1 MNLPFQGEFAFDAG
15 PNQSRESAW
24 HRERQEAMRALAE
37 KLGLPLEQ
45 NVEVRLRDGVI
56 LQGRLRVREET
67 LFLDR
72 VDTANIELA
81 IGRATFRH
89 GDLAACV
96 RLDPPS

>member
-1 MNLPFQGEFAFDAG
+1 MKPPVQGEFAFDASPG
-15 PNQSRESAW
+15 QDQESAW
-24 HRERQEAMRALAE
+24 HRERQEAVRALAE

-45 NVEVRLRDGVI
+45 HVEVRLLDGVI

-72 VDTANIELA
+72 VDTGNLELA

-89 GDLAACV
+89 GDIGACV
-96 RLDPPS
+96 RLDPLP

>member
-1 MNLPFQGEFAFDAG
+1 MNPSVQGEFDFNADPGHDGASTWRR
-15 PNQSRESAW
+15 Q
-24 HRERQEAMRALAE
+24 RQEAVLALAE

-45 NVEVRLRDGVI
+45 HVEVRLLDGVI

-72 VDTANIELA
+72 VDTANLELA
-81 IGRATFRH
+81 VGRATFRH
-89 GDLAACV
+89 GDIEACV

>member
-1 MNLPFQGEFAFDAG
+1 MNPPVQGEFAFDASPG
-15 PNQSRESAW
+15 RNRESAW
-24 HRERQEAMRALAE
+24 HRERQEAVRTLAE

-45 NVEVRLRDGVI
+45 LVEVRLLDGVI

-72 VDTANIELA
+72 VDTANIDLA

-89 GDLAACV
+89 GDIKACV
-96 RLDPPS
+96 RLDPPP